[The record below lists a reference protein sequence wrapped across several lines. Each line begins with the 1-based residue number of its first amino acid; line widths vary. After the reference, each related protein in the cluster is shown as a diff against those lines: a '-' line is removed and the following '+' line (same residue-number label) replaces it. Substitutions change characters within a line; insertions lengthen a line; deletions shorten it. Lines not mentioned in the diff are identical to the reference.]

1 MEDDLEDEAEYK
13 MHSTVSQ
20 AINQGALMNAKYTIL
35 THFSQRY
42 AKLPRFEFE
51 TLQENVGLAFDNME
65 VTLEDLPVLHK
76 LYPALKAMF
85 MEHCEDMDQKAMKR
99 ALKKQ
104 RQASSRGTS
113 PVKNKKGGKL

>member
-1 MEDDLEDEAEYK
+1 MEDDLEDEAKYK
-13 MHSTVSQ
+13 MHSTISQ
-20 AINQGALMNAKYTIL
+20 AIHQGTLMNAKYTIL

-51 TLQENVGLAFDNME
+51 TLQENIGLAFDNME
-65 VTLEDLPVLHK
+65 VTLDDLPVLHK

-85 MEHCEDMDQKAMKR
+85 MEHCEDMDIKALKR

-113 PVKNKKGGKL
+113 PVKTKKGEKL